1 MNSPV
6 RKCLGRSVPLRL
18 ACAILLA
25 GIRPALGGPKED
37 GDAAFMAG
45 NNAGAVAAYTQALVA
60 NPDDASALIG
70 QGRSLQNLG
79 KRAEAAADFERAVLL
94 APGNSEAWRGRGL
107 ARYFAKDLPGALT
120 DLNRAV
126 ELNPKSVMALENRA
140 VVHVALKD
148 YQAGIVDC
156 TRAIQIQPDYV
167 TGYNERGIAWQ
178 FLKDEDSAL
187 RDFETA
193 IKLDPRNI
201 FALTHRAIIL
211 EGRGE
216 KEKAAQEYRIVLA
229 LDPKEKD
236 AANHLAKLQNA
247 SAAATA
253 KGTEAPAKTAPA
265 VVQGMTPARSASVTA
280 TKSTTAAP
288 APEVSAAVPRTAS
301 AANTTVAPH
310 VTAPSGPAAMDTSSP
325 SVASH
330 QPSAA
335 PESSG
340 PTAPGAKANP
350 TSAAKGPAVP
360 TPQPND
366 VAAKKS
372 GLPASDAAKSGDQSR
387 QGKPAL
393 PVATVV
399 PTPISGYFKLV
410 KVESGFA
417 KDGTLLKQTG
427 INTVG
432 SGKHTWSGFD
442 NKGPTTYG
450 EEVRWSVPNALVPGV
465 AVRFHLEM
473 SVIQDCFGH
482 GRITLM
488 APHGAGWYTPKC
500 MVCTRNWP
508 KDDQSEKVQSNLAD
522 DFDLTLPKELPKLID
537 DFNASNPDAKFWKAQ
552 SGKTTFQVR
561 DQRAMVEIGGPNNS
575 QITAKNP
582 PSTLPLEDCSL
593 MLRDW
598 LDDLVVEIR
607 CDDAAPLARYTYSWI
622 GSGGSDHSL
631 LVELLPGPKK
641 DFRADGTDGIYV
653 HARVN
658 PKDASDT
665 AAAQAATAA
674 ITFTAEGADSNW
686 VDLHY
691 KPEVRDGWQ
700 VTMVQA
706 SYPNAARGGPA
717 KPPATLTIM
726 AHAQKGNE
734 QLTQTLD
741 IPVAPDADIDAKPDL
756 VDFTSGS
763 GDSAKVTVTID
774 NAGPDRWDFHAN
786 YDKTSRK
793 LALTTIKA
801 IDGKSATL
809 TLKEAGLDPLHDGS
823 NKEQALL
830 KITAEQKGRATLE
843 RDIKVNVFQEGLFV
857 SMTGRDPE
865 KNIFLLN
872 GDGKG
877 HAPTEIDVRVYAKDP
892 KTKKI
897 VNLTAREET
906 LKQLTLTPLD
916 IKGSVASN
924 VMEVGG
930 FNGDFPRV
938 RKVSDPAAVL
948 SLTLPKEV
956 PADGRI
962 VPCDFK
968 ITYTGDDG
976 ASFSSIVTLGVVTTS
991 DGPDG
996 SNWQVELDRC
1006 QEVITK
1012 FVPAT
1017 YYPRM
1022 QAMLDQR
1029 KMTLGA
1035 EGLAKLRRK
1044 IWSAATELTLGEGGQ
1059 GFASEAAWAGAIT
1072 DVLEWSQWAG
1082 DMAFNAVIGT
1092 WTGPYGAAGA
1102 GMLKGALVSAINAYQ
1117 AGESADEW
1125 LWENLGTIRGTI
1137 EGQIIDPA
1145 KFQEWGMESK
1155 AKAWAL
1161 YVSYHFLKNL
1171 HDGQTVVEALK
1182 NIAKEASGN
1191 VLGAWLGEEV
1201 KAHGNSSVTAW
1212 AGQKSQQIAATMA
1225 KFKSLAAPASPAPKA
1240 AGPAQPRTE
1249 EAATRNAETE
1259 TRNLSAPAKP
1269 RKTEAA
1275 ATEGSSEP
1283 AATPEGPTGTQTEAA
1298 PRAPEPA
1305 AALEPPAATQTEPAP
1320 ATPEPTAPTA
1330 PAAEPT
1336 PAQTAEVVALVREN
1350 TTHGLSGRPQ
1360 ANLQVVLAIM
1370 TDPTM
1375 VRALKKA
1382 PADVQ
1387 QAFSNSRETI
1397 YRWHDGE
1404 IAQHVKDTVPGMQD
1418 RRVKVL
1424 EFRTPGDNGLSLN
1437 TDRDYR
1443 VCYMAGRH
1451 PNGDPQWIE
1460 VPRKHWEDK
1469 SYETFARLTGGPT
1482 DSAAAS
1488 KQWAVDHQQLATD
1501 KYHPEASAAFS
1512 DQKTVWNETAR
1523 QFERVQVIAN
1533 VREVAGIHNKQKWN
1547 PQSKQWDTVPEEP
1560 ALTPAVG
1567 ADEVI
1572 PPPADPARVNLEDPQ
1587 SLGQMYQLKVHDAAQ
1602 PQEAYVQANKAVEKL
1617 VALRKGY
1624 NLQGRDIGTVP
1635 PQIVAGMEAVAEVT
1649 GKLKA
1654 DPNCRDPKAL
1664 VEAENKLR
1672 AQGFSNL
1679 GDFMNKLGGQ
1689 FEAFKNM

>member
-1 MNSPV
+1 V
-6 RKCLGRSVPLRL
+6 RAVPLRL
-18 ACAILLA
+18 ACVILLA
-25 GIRPALGGPKED
+25 SILPALGGPKED
-37 GDAAFMAG
+37 GDAAFKAG
-45 NNAGAVAAYTQALVA
+45 NNAEAVAAYTQALVA

-79 KRAEAAADFERAVLL
+79 KRAEAAADFERAIQL
-94 APGNSEAWRGRGL
+94 APDNSEAWRGRGL
-107 ARYFAKDLPGALT
+107 SRYFAKDLPGALT
-120 DLNRAV
+120 DLDKAL
-126 ELNPKSVMALENRA
+126 ELNSKSVMALENRA

-148 YQAGIVDC
+148 YQAAIVDC

-167 TGYNERGIAWQ
+167 TGYNERGVAWQ
-178 FLKDEDSAL
+178 FLKDDDSAL

-193 IKLDPRNI
+193 IKLDPRNV
-201 FALTHRAIIL
+201 FALTRRAIIY
-211 EGRGE
+211 EERGD
-216 KEKAAQEYRIVLA
+216 KEKAAQEYRFVLA

-247 SAAATA
+247 NAATLT
-253 KGTEAPAKTAPA
+253 KGTEAPAKPA
-265 VVQGMTPARSASVTA
+265 SVVQGTTPARSASVTA
-280 TKSTTAAP
+280 SKSPTTAPTP
-288 APEVSAAVPRTAS
+288 AVSAAVPSAKN
-301 AANTTVAPH
+301 AANTTSAPKA
-310 VTAPSGPAAMDTSSP
+310 TTPSGPAASDTSS
-325 SVASH
+325 SSAAYH
-330 QPSAA
+330 QPSAP

-350 TSAAKGPAVP
+350 TSTAKGPAVP
-360 TPQPND
+360 APQSAD

-372 GLPASDAAKSGDQSR
+372 GPPAADATKPGDQSQ

-399 PTPISGYFKLV
+399 PTPTSGYFKLV
-410 KVESGFA
+410 KVEIGYA
-417 KDGTLLKQTG
+417 KDGTMIKQTG

-432 SGKHTWSGFD
+432 SGTHTWSGFD

-473 SVIQDCFGH
+473 TVIQDCFGH
-482 GRITLM
+482 GRIALM
-488 APHGAGWYTPKC
+488 APHGANWYTPKC
-500 MVCTRNWP
+500 IVCTRNWP

-522 DFDLTLPKELPKLID
+522 DFDLILPKELPKLID
-537 DFNASNPDAKFWKAQ
+537 DYNASNPDAKFWKAQ
-552 SGKTTFQVR
+552 SGKTTFQIR
-561 DQRAMVEIGGPNNS
+561 DQRGMVEIGGPNNS

-598 LDDLVVEIR
+598 LDDLVVEVC
-607 CDDAAPLARYTYSWI
+607 CDDAAPLAKYTYTWI

-658 PKDASDT
+658 PKDASEN
-665 AAAQAATAA
+665 AAAQSATTG
-674 ITFTAEGADSNW
+674 ITFTAEGADSKW

-691 KPEVRDGWQ
+691 KPEMRDGWQ

-706 SYPNAARGGPA
+706 SNPNATRGGAA

-741 IPVAPDADIDAKPDL
+741 IPVAPDADIDAKPDI

-763 GDSAKVTVTID
+763 GDSAKVTVAID
-774 NAGPDRWDFHAN
+774 NAGPDRWDFHAD

-793 LALTTIKA
+793 LAVTSIKA
-801 IDGKSATL
+801 SDGKSATL

-830 KITAEQKGRATLE
+830 KITAEQKGRATIE

-897 VNLTAREET
+897 LNLTAKEET

-930 FNGDFPRV
+930 FKGSFPRV

-948 SLTLPKEV
+948 SLTLSKEV

-976 ASFSSIVTLGVVTTS
+976 AAYSSIVTIGVATTS
-991 DGPDG
+991 DGPG
-996 SNWQVELDRC
+996 GTNWQVELDRC

-1017 YYPRM
+1017 YYPKM

-1035 EGLAKLRRK
+1035 EGLARLRRK
-1044 IWSAATELTLGEGGQ
+1044 IWNAATELTLGEGGQ
-1059 GFASEAAWAGAIT
+1059 GYASEAAWAGAIT

-1125 LWENLGTIRGTI
+1125 LWENLGTIRGLI

-1145 KFQEWGMESK
+1145 KFQQWGMESK

-1182 NIAKEASGN
+1182 NIAKEAGGN
-1191 VLGAWLGEEV
+1191 VLGSWLGEEV
-1201 KAHGNSSVTAW
+1201 KAHGNNSVTAW

-1225 KFKSLAAPASPAPKA
+1225 KFKSLAAPASPATKA
-1240 AGPAQPRTE
+1240 AGPETSTTASKAATPAKPGTS
-1249 EAATRNAETE
+1249 EAATRNAEPE
-1259 TRNLSAPAKP
+1259 TRNLSATAKP
-1269 RKTEAA
+1269 PTEETA
-1275 ATEGSSEP
+1275 ATKGSSEP
-1283 AATPEGPTGTQTEAA
+1283 APTPEKPVGTQTEAA
-1298 PRAPEPA
+1298 PSAPEQA
-1305 AALEPPAATQTEPAP
+1305 AAPETAPAGTQAEPAP
-1320 ATPEPTAPTA
+1320 ATPESAAPTAPT
-1330 PAAEPT
+1330 AEPT
-1336 PAQTAEVVALVREN
+1336 PAQAAEVVTLVRDN
-1350 TTHGLSGRPQ
+1350 TTHGLSGQPQ

-1375 VRALKKA
+1375 VRALKTA

-1404 IAQHVKDTVPGMQD
+1404 VAQHVKDTVPGMQD
-1418 RRVKVL
+1418 RVVEVL

-1451 PNGDPQWIE
+1451 PNGEPQWIE
-1460 VPRKHWEDK
+1460 VPRKYWENK

-1488 KQWAVDHQQLATD
+1488 KQWATDHQQLATD
-1501 KYHPEASAAFS
+1501 RYHPEASAAFS
-1512 DQKTVWNETAR
+1512 DQKSIWNATDR
-1523 QFERVQVIAN
+1523 KFDRIQVIAN
-1533 VREVAGIHNKQKWN
+1533 VREVAGIHNKQEWN

-1560 ALTPAVG
+1560 P
-1567 ADEVI
+1567 
-1572 PPPADPARVNLEDPQ
+1572 
-1587 SLGQMYQLKVHDAAQ
+1587 
-1602 PQEAYVQANKAVEKL
+1602 
-1617 VALRKGY
+1617 
-1624 NLQGRDIGTVP
+1624 
-1635 PQIVAGMEAVAEVT
+1635 
-1649 GKLKA
+1649 
-1654 DPNCRDPKAL
+1654 
-1664 VEAENKLR
+1664 
-1672 AQGFSNL
+1672 
-1679 GDFMNKLGGQ
+1679 
-1689 FEAFKNM
+1689 